1 MRGYQFGHVETWSQQ
16 GATRSSGKVGRV
28 RKNGQRAWR
37 AEQVLDEAERAEGSC
52 DHVLRP
58 DRTPQI
64 IPGSCGSFDELRAAH
79 EQATNVT
86 QSFPYTDPKTGS
98 KTTRKRKLRKDSHTL
113 YSSVFSLPITS
124 AEARADPALMS
135 ECRAVFDAFVAFEKD
150 RIEAA
155 GGEFALAVIH
165 TDEAQMHIHLFALDR
180 ERGSVIDLH
189 PGRAAFE
196 DRRRHLRACGRERS
210 LSKEAGDQLYK
221 EAMREW
227 QDDLYEAVS
236 RHAGLLRFG
245 PRRERLSRAEYR
257 LRMASREQNAMD
269 ERRAVE
275 ARKTRKAAEGLKRA
289 ADDLFELGN
298 EHLAEI
304 AKERAAL
311 GLEKE
316 RDEIVRRENADQV
329 NANASRARELDAQE
343 ERLRHASQDLVA
355 QKKEIAEKEKM
366 ADRKYRSADAILA
379 TADLLGKGESTPDQ
393 VPELLRSMPTQ
404 ANQNVRAKLARMR
417 RAPHAAVRMAEMFGA
432 ALIRLRTT
440 AQSEAEALVE
450 NERSELAEGLDAVTR
465 VTNFAAEL
473 IARFV
478 PPASRENE
486 HGKLRKLLMN
496 VARVKTRN
504 ERRKRDDKGRSG
516 DER

>member
-1 MRGYQFGHVETWSQQ
+1 MQGYQFGHVETWSQQ
-16 GATRSSGKVGRV
+16 GATKSGGKVGRA

-37 AEQVLDEAERAEGSC
+37 AQQVLDEAERAEGSC

-64 IPGSCGSFDELRAAH
+64 VPGSCRSFDELRTAH
-79 EQATNVT
+79 EKATNVI

-98 KTTRKRKLRKDSHTL
+98 KTTRKRKLRKDAHTL

-124 AEARADPALMS
+124 AEARANPALMN
-135 ECRAVFDAFVAFEKD
+135 ECLAVFDDFVAFEKD

-165 TDEAQMHIHLFALDR
+165 TDEAQMHIHLFGLNR
-180 ERGSVIDLH
+180 KRGSVIDLH

-196 DRRRHLRACGRERS
+196 GRRRHLRACRREHS
-210 LSKEAGDQLYK
+210 LSREAGDKFYK

-227 QDDLYEAVS
+227 QCDLYEAVS

-257 LRMASREQNAMD
+257 SRMAAREQNAMD
-269 ERRAVE
+269 ESRAEE
-275 ARKTRKAAEGLKRA
+275 ARKTREVAEGLKRTA
-289 ADDLFELGN
+289 NELFDLGN
-298 EHLAEI
+298 EQLAEI
-304 AKERAAL
+304 AAERAAL
-311 GLEKE
+311 NREKE
-316 RDEIVRRENADQV
+316 RDETLRRENASQAE
-329 NANASRARELDAQE
+329 ANVARAHELDAQE
-343 ERLRHASQDLVA
+343 ERLREAREDFVA

-366 ADRKYRSADAILA
+366 ADRKYRSADAALA
-379 TADLLGKGESTPDQ
+379 TAELLGQAETSPEE
-393 VPELLRSMPTQ
+393 VPELLKGAPVQ
-404 ANQNVRAKLARMR
+404 ANENVRAKVARMR
-417 RAPHAAVRMAEMFGA
+417 RAPHAAVRVAEVFGA
-432 ALIRLRTT
+432 ALTRLRTT
-440 AQSEAEALVE
+440 ARDEAEASVE
-450 NERSELAEGLDAVTR
+450 CERCELADGLDAVAR
-465 VTNFAAEL
+465 VTEFAAQL

-486 HGKLRKLLMN
+486 HGKLRKLLIT
-496 VARVKTRN
+496 VARAKTRN
-504 ERRKRDDKGRSG
+504 ERRKRDDKGRGG

>member
-16 GATRSSGKVGRV
+16 GATKSGGKVGRA

-37 AEQVLDEAERAEGSC
+37 AQQVLDEAERVEGSC
-52 DHVLRP
+52 DHVHRP

-79 EQATNVT
+79 EQATNVR
-86 QSFPYTDPKTGS
+86 QSFPYTDPKTGV
-98 KTTRKRKLRKDSHTL
+98 KTTRQRKLRKDAHTL

-124 AEARADPALMS
+124 AEARADPALMK
-135 ECRAVFDAFVAFEKD
+135 ECRAVFDDFIAFEKG

-196 DRRRHLRACGRERS
+196 DSRRHLRACGRERS
-210 LSKEAGDQLYK
+210 LSKEAGDKLYK

-257 LRMASREQNAMD
+257 SRMAAREQNAMD
-269 ERRAVE
+269 ERRAAE
-275 ARKTRKAAEGLKRA
+275 ARKTREAAEGLKRA
-289 ADDLFELGN
+289 ADGLFELGN
-298 EHLAEI
+298 EQLAEI
-304 AKERAAL
+304 AADRAAVNE
-311 GLEKE
+311 EKE
-316 RDEIVRRENADQV
+316 RDEILRRK
-329 NANASRARELDAQE
+329 NASQAEANVARARELDAQE
-343 ERLRHASQDLVA
+343 RSLRDAREDLIA
-355 QKKEIAEKEKM
+355 QKKEIAEKEKI
-366 ADRKYRSADAILA
+366 ADRRYRSADAVLA
-379 TADLLGKGESTPDQ
+379 TADLLGQGESTPDQ
-393 VPELLRSMPTQ
+393 VPELLKSMPTQ
-404 ANQNVRAKLARMR
+404 ANQNVHAKLARMR
-417 RAPHAAVRMAEMFGA
+417 RAPHAATRLAEMFGA

-450 NERSELAEGLDAVTR
+450 NERRELADGLDAVAR
-465 VTNFAAEL
+465 VTEFAAQL

-504 ERRKRDDKGRSG
+504 ERRKRDDKDRGG